1 MECAF
6 NKPTATS
13 SSHSPAADSQSC
25 STSIGD
31 QFANL
36 PAGFSFI
43 DFEILHHFTVSTCFT
58 LSSEPLVRNTLRVT
72 LPQIGFANDYVLH
85 AILSVAA
92 LHLSHCKT
100 ENSAFYISH
109 AMQHHRI
116 ASATAVPLLTK
127 ISAENCVPICMFSA
141 LTFIFALASPRQP
154 EDFLVVNSSTVP
166 IWLLLLKGVYGV
178 IQAESETI
186 SSSPLVAL
194 FQHNLQEENFLR
206 SLPVDIN
213 ESFIE
218 LENNIDIYNRSYPI
232 RCRTLREAVSKLKR
246 SYILVYGEDRPSS
259 NAIRCVFT
267 WLYHTSDDFLK
278 LLKETDQEA
287 LCILGYFCVLLKQQE
302 NSWWIEGWATY
313 LVSKI
318 YSQLDE
324 LHRLWIRWPIEQI
337 GWVP

>member
-116 ASATAVPLLTK
+116 ASA
-127 ISAENCVPICMFSA
+127 S
-141 LTFIFALASPRQP
+141 
-154 EDFLVVNSSTVP
+154 
-166 IWLLLLKGVYGV
+166 
-178 IQAESETI
+178 
-186 SSSPLVAL
+186 
-194 FQHNLQEENFLR
+194 
-206 SLPVDIN
+206 SLPFKDKCR
-213 ESFIE
+213 E
-218 LENNIDIYNRSYPI
+218 LRDY
-232 RCRTLREAVSKLKR
+232 
-246 SYILVYGEDRPSS
+246 
-259 NAIRCVFT
+259 
-267 WLYHTSDDFLK
+267 LYV
-278 LLKETDQEA
+278 
-287 LCILGYFCVLLKQQE
+287 LCPNLYFC
-302 NSWWIEGWATY
+302 AC
-313 LVSKI
+313 
-318 YSQLDE
+318 
-324 LHRLWIRWPIEQI
+324 
-337 GWVP
+337 

>member
-1 MECAF
+1 M
-6 NKPTATS
+6 
-13 SSHSPAADSQSC
+13 
-25 STSIGD
+25 
-31 QFANL
+31 
-36 PAGFSFI
+36 
-43 DFEILHHFTVSTCFT
+43 
-58 LSSEPLVRNTLRVT
+58 
-72 LPQIGFANDYVLH
+72 
-85 AILSVAA
+85 
-92 LHLSHCKT
+92 
-100 ENSAFYISH
+100 
-109 AMQHHRI
+109 
-116 ASATAVPLLTK
+116 
-127 ISAENCVPICMFSA
+127 
-141 LTFIFALASPRQP
+141 
-154 EDFLVVNSSTVP
+154 
-166 IWLLLLKGVYGV
+166 